1 MQTKGDSGK
10 SVIKIL
16 LKYQGIQTGTGPDP
30 LFCERVK
37 IHGKEVFFMAYVSE
51 DYIKA
56 YKAGKRDYQ
65 ARMMRGEIPTLKVLD
80 DVLPSRGRYS
90 EVPLGLV
97 QIPIEQIVGTKTSGR
112 SSAFSGNFMP
122 ILRENTEFAY
132 KWSVLSESH
141 LKEGIRDPIKA
152 YEYMNKFYIEEGNKR
167 VSVLKYYDA
176 VSVPGYVTRILP
188 AKTDQ
193 KENKIYYEFMDFYAL
208 SRINYIWFTQ
218 LGSFAKLQRLV
229 GKRPDEAWSDDDRL
243 DFASAYNRFRAEY
256 KANGGDKIP
265 ITTGDAFL
273 YFIGLYDY
281 RSLDNMTAVEL
292 KEQLAKS
299 WDEFRLLTTDE
310 SVELQMDPTD
320 ESEVKKN
327 FFARLIPT
335 STPKLLVAFI
345 HEKNAEISGWTYAHE
360 LGRMHLQQTFEDQIS
375 TTCYDN
381 ATEENADDLL
391 AKAIADGNNLIFTT
405 SPPLLKA
412 SLKAAIEHPEVKILN
427 CSLNTSHR
435 YIRTYY
441 ARMYEAKFLMGAIAG
456 AMSKNG
462 KIGYIA
468 DYPIFGMTANINAF
482 ALGAK
487 MVNPRAKV
495 YLEWSTLKDH
505 DVTKSFA
512 ENEVHYISGQDM
524 TIPGEPSRHFGLY
537 RDSEDMPLN
546 LAMPIWHWGKFYEQM
561 IRNIINGAWKT
572 DDTNDSTKGLNYW
585 WGMSAGIIDV
595 ICSQHLP
602 IGTARL
608 VDLLKK
614 SICEMN
620 YNPFSGVL
628 YSQSGIVQK
637 NADAVMDPEEIIT
650 MDWLAENVIGYIPKM
665 EDLIEKAKPVVMLQ
679 GIDNPEI

>member
-1 MQTKGDSGK
+1 
-10 SVIKIL
+10 
-16 LKYQGIQTGTGPDP
+16 
-30 LFCERVK
+30 
-37 IHGKEVFFMAYVSE
+37 MAITATMAE
-51 DYIKA
+51 AQNDYYKA
-56 YKAGKRDYQ
+56 MRAGKRE
-65 ARMMRGEIPTLKVLD
+65 GEILPNLD
-80 DVLPSRGRYS
+80 DILKEKNIVAVR

-97 QIPIEQIVGTKTSGR
+97 QIPSELIVGTKTAGR
-112 SSAFSGNFMP
+112 SSAFSKSFKP
-122 ILRENTEFAY
+122 LLKENTEFAY
-132 KWSVLSESH
+132 KWMALYKAH
-141 LKEGIRDPIKA
+141 LNEGIREPIKA
-152 YEYMNKFYIEEGNKR
+152 YEFMNKFYVEEGNKR
-167 VSVLKYYDA
+167 VSVLRFFDA
-176 VSVPGYVTRILP
+176 VSIPGNVTRIVP
-188 AKTDQ
+188 PRTEE

-281 RSLDNMTAVEL
+281 RSLDDMTAVEL

-299 WDEFRLLTTDE
+299 WDEFRLMTTDE
-310 SVELQMDPTD
+310 SVELQMDPTA

-505 DVTKSFA
+505 DVAKSFA

-537 RDSEDMPLN
+537 RDSENMPLN

-561 IRNIINGAWKT
+561 IRNIMNGAWKN
-572 DDTNDSTKGLNYW
+572 DDTGDSTKGLNYW

-608 VDLLKK
+608 VDVLKK
-614 SICEMN
+614 SICELN

-637 NADAVMDPEEIIT
+637 NAAAVMDPEEIIT

>member
-1 MQTKGDSGK
+1 
-10 SVIKIL
+10 
-16 LKYQGIQTGTGPDP
+16 
-30 LFCERVK
+30 
-37 IHGKEVFFMAYVSE
+37 MAE
-51 DYIKA
+51 AQNDYYKA
-56 YKAGKRDYQ
+56 MRAGKRE
-65 ARMMRGEIPTLKVLD
+65 GETLPNLD
-80 DVLPSRGRYS
+80 DILKEKNIVAVR

-97 QIPIEQIVGTKTSGR
+97 QIPSELIVGTKTAGR
-112 SSAFSGNFMP
+112 SSAFSKSFKP
-122 ILRENTEFAY
+122 LLKENTEFAY
-132 KWSVLSESH
+132 KWMALYKAH
-141 LKEGIRDPIKA
+141 LNEGIREPIKA
-152 YEYMNKFYIEEGNKR
+152 YEFMNKFYVEEGNKR
-167 VSVLKYYDA
+167 VSVLKFFDA
-176 VSVPGYVTRILP
+176 VSIPGNVTRIVP
-188 AKTDQ
+188 PRTEE

-505 DVTKSFA
+505 DVAKSFA

-561 IRNIINGAWKT
+561 IRNIMNGAWKI
-572 DDTNDSTKGLNYW
+572 DDTSDSTKGLNYW

-628 YSQSGIVQK
+628 
-637 NADAVMDPEEIIT
+637 
-650 MDWLAENVIGYIPKM
+650 
-665 EDLIEKAKPVVMLQ
+665 
-679 GIDNPEI
+679 

>member
-1 MQTKGDSGK
+1 
-10 SVIKIL
+10 
-16 LKYQGIQTGTGPDP
+16 
-30 LFCERVK
+30 
-37 IHGKEVFFMAYVSE
+37 MAITATMAE
-51 DYIKA
+51 AQNDYYKA
-56 YKAGKRDYQ
+56 MRAGKRE
-65 ARMMRGEIPTLKVLD
+65 GEILPNLD
-80 DVLPSRGRYS
+80 DILKEKNIVAVR

-97 QIPIEQIVGTKTSGR
+97 QIPSELIVGTKTAGR
-112 SSAFSGNFMP
+112 SSAFSKGFKP
-122 ILRENTEFAY
+122 LLKENTEFAY
-132 KWSVLSESH
+132 KWMALYKAH
-141 LKEGIRDPIKA
+141 LNEGIREPIKA
-152 YEYMNKFYIEEGNKR
+152 YEFMNKFYVEEGNKR
-167 VSVLKYYDA
+167 VSVLKFFDA
-176 VSVPGYVTRILP
+176 VSIPGNVTRIVP
-188 AKTDQ
+188 PRTEEKG
-193 KENKIYYEFMDFYAL
+193 NKIYYEFMDFYAL

-281 RSLDNMTAVEL
+281 RSLDDMTAVEL

-299 WDEFRLLTTDE
+299 WDEFKLLTTDE
-310 SVELQMDPTD
+310 SVELQMDPTA

-381 ATEENADDLL
+381 ATEENADDLI

-456 AMSKNG
+456 AMSK
-462 KIGYIA
+462 IG
-468 DYPIFGMTANINAF
+468 
-482 ALGAK
+482 
-487 MVNPRAKV
+487 RAHV
-495 YLEWSTLKDH
+495 
-505 DVTKSFA
+505 
-512 ENEVHYISGQDM
+512 
-524 TIPGEPSRHFGLY
+524 
-537 RDSEDMPLN
+537 
-546 LAMPIWHWGKFYEQM
+546 
-561 IRNIINGAWKT
+561 
-572 DDTNDSTKGLNYW
+572 
-585 WGMSAGIIDV
+585 
-595 ICSQHLP
+595 
-602 IGTARL
+602 
-608 VDLLKK
+608 
-614 SICEMN
+614 
-620 YNPFSGVL
+620 
-628 YSQSGIVQK
+628 
-637 NADAVMDPEEIIT
+637 
-650 MDWLAENVIGYIPKM
+650 
-665 EDLIEKAKPVVMLQ
+665 
-679 GIDNPEI
+679 